1 MTFDVHFSLF
11 ISMDGVYAENRLEQ
25 FQRISMDG
33 VYAENRLERFQY
45 TIHYSLF
52 LLSNILF
59 KSANGLNFAAG
70 ALAPS
75 SAIPLLAKASV

>member
-1 MTFDVHFSLF
+1 MTFDVHFSFF
-11 ISMDGVYAENRLEQ
+11 ISMDGVYAENCREQ

-33 VYAENRLERFQY
+33 VYAENRLERFQC
-45 TIHYSLF
+45 TFHFSLS
-52 LLSNILF
+52 LPIILF